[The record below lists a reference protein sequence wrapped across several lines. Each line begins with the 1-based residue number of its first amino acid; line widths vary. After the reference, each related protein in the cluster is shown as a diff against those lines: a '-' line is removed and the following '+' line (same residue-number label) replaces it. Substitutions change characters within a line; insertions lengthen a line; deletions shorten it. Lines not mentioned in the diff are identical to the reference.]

1 MLGITAIS
9 QDAIAALG
17 TPTTFAVVNGLQLNT
32 SIGNLSFQIT
42 GSTLLSSQNISAN
55 TGNLQVDP
63 DVIATGQPMQVNI
76 GPYSIKG
83 DALGV
88 ILQGENEMNVS
99 TGALSFT
106 ITGST
111 ILPSQNT
118 TVAIGQFEVISAVNP
133 LGDEATIVVGDVS
146 QVTGTAVV
154 QLSGQPITASLG
166 EEDAVIDVSVSVG
179 GLSTIN
185 TSINSVTTKLNTPV
199 DLAGQNLTIATRT
212 PSTVAWSDVNQ
223 NVTNL
228 LVEVDIA
235 A

>member
-1 MLGITAIS
+1 
-9 QDAIAALG
+9 
-17 TPTTFAVVNGLQLNT
+17 
-32 SIGNLSFQIT
+32 
-42 GSTLLSSQNISAN
+42 
-55 TGNLQVDP
+55 
-63 DVIATGQPMQVNI
+63 
-76 GPYSIKG
+76 
-83 DALGV
+83 
-88 ILQGENEMNVS
+88 MNVS

-133 LGDEATIVVGDVS
+133 SGVEATIINGGVS

-199 DLAGQNLTIATRT
+199 DLTGQNLTIATRT

-228 LVEVDIA
+228 WVEVDIA